1 MPPSC
6 LIIDDNASFLDAS
19 RALLQG
25 QGMSVIGMAT
35 TASEGLQLTAD
46 LRPDVVLIDIDLG
59 AESGF
64 ELAHK
69 IADGTATSAPAVI
82 LISTHL
88 EVDFADLI
96 AESRW
101 RSWSRPARSATSAS
115 PTSARSRWTSS
126 AGRCR

>member
-1 MPPSC
+1 
-6 LIIDDNASFLDAS
+6 
-19 RALLQG
+19 
-25 QGMSVIGMAT
+25 MSVIGMAT

-64 ELAHK
+64 ELARK
-69 IADGTATSAPAVI
+69 IADRTATSVPAVI

-96 AESRW
+96 AESPALGFVAKQQLSKRTIEELLD
-101 RSWSRPARSATSAS
+101 RSPNATRG
-115 PTSARSRWTSS
+115 T
-126 AGRCR
+126 

>member
-64 ELAHK
+64 ELARK

-96 AESRW
+96 AESPALGFVAKQQLSKRAIEELLD
-101 RSWSRPARSATSAS
+101 RSPNATRG
-115 PTSARSRWTSS
+115 T
-126 AGRCR
+126 

>member
-1 MPPSC
+1 
-6 LIIDDNASFLDAS
+6 
-19 RALLQG
+19 
-25 QGMSVIGMAT
+25 MSVIGMAT

-64 ELAHK
+64 ELARK
-69 IADGTATSAPAVI
+69 IADGTAASAPAVI

-96 AESRW
+96 AESPALGFVAKQQLSKRTIEELLD
-101 RSWSRPARSATSAS
+101 RSPNATRG
-115 PTSARSRWTSS
+115 T
-126 AGRCR
+126 